1 MFERADLAAA
11 IKKLRGGRT
20 QKEVAQRAGIDE
32 TAWSL
37 YENEARQ
44 PTLRSLEK
52 IALGLGCTVS
62 RLEEEIWEARK
73 RRLAEVQAL
82 AAQKDAAADPDPL
95 RHQLREHLA
104 GIAHHVHEILL
115 LVQEPKPPDGGKR

>member
-1 MFERADLAAA
+1 MFERVDLAAA

-37 YENEARQ
+37 YENEGRQ

-52 IALGLGCTVS
+52 VAYGLGCTVT
-62 RLEEEIWEARK
+62 RLEEEIWEARN
-73 RRLAEVQAL
+73 RRLAEAL
-82 AAQKDAAADPDPL
+82 AVRKGPAEEPDPL

-115 LVQEPKPPDGGKR
+115 LVQDPKAPGGKP

>member
-1 MFERADLAAA
+1 MFERVDLAAA

-52 IALGLGCTVS
+52 VAHGLGCTVT
-62 RLEEEIWEARK
+62 RLEEEIWEARN
-73 RRLAEVQAL
+73 RRLAEAL
-82 AAQKDAAADPDPL
+82 AARKGPAEEPDPL

-104 GIAHHVHEILL
+104 GIAQHVHEILL
-115 LVQEPKPPDGGKR
+115 LVQDPKGPGGKP